1 MIKKISYY
9 VLSLFLIAYLSLI
22 YYLSSIPGSEISL
35 QTPDYI
41 LHGLAFGGLS
51 FLLTV
56 FFRFSMDLKFSIGY
70 SLVFTLVY
78 ALSDECHQF
87 FVPGRVPDWVD
98 IVADMVGAIIVQ
110 LGIIT
115 FLYFFAYL
123 KSKKQLS
130 HK

>member
-9 VLSLFLIAYLSLI
+9 VLSLFLVAYLSLI

-51 FLLTV
+51 FLLTA

-98 IVADMVGAIIVQ
+98 IVADMVGAVIVQ

-115 FLYFFAYL
+115 FFYFFAYL
-123 KSKKQLS
+123 KSRK
-130 HK
+130 